1 LNILCRVMR
10 YNSKA
15 HHRRSIRLKQYD
27 YSQIGVYFVTICT
40 YHRDC
45 LFGKIIN
52 GEIILNEIGLL
63 VQNEW
68 VKTEKIRD
76 NILIDVYLVMPN
88 HLHGIIMINNVGAY
102 SHTPLQN
109 VFRSTSKTIGAIIRG
124 FKSTTTKQIN
134 QYRQNP
140 YLPVWQ
146 RNYYEHIIRNED
158 ELSHIREYILNNPLQ
173 WEYDRENIFR
183 ISNKANQWQVLEE
196 IIYGIGISKKF

>member
-1 LNILCRVMR
+1 MR

-102 SHTPLQN
+102 GHTPLQN